1 MQSHSWSIRR
11 LELANYRLYEELTMH
26 FEEDLT
32 VLVGQNGAGKT
43 AVLDALAVALGTVLA
58 GFQQKAPGI
67 SKTDARKTTA
77 VGGTSQ
83 VSSSESHYPVSIT
96 VAGSLNGAP
105 HSWSRVLGSES
116 GRTTWGDGGV
126 RNSVADLADRAATEV
141 QAPVVLPVIAY
152 YGIERLVGVQ
162 KLTSLMMGSRLS
174 AYENALVPKSDMHR
188 LATYVSLLAES
199 AFQEHARD
207 GETESMAM
215 RQLKAIR
222 MACDNAIQ
230 DVGWCKMRW
239 DPILKEITFL
249 SQEDNVRLPL
259 SSLSSGIRI
268 TAGLVIDIASRMGRA
283 NPTLGGEKLLSDT
296 PGIVIIDEVDLHL
309 HPSWQQRIVGMLRRT
324 FPRVQFIVSTHS
336 PQVLSSLEASSIR
349 VLRDDGVEIPRYS
362 EGIRPDIILETIQG
376 TNPTPETENRR
387 MLRKYLAMVDQ
398 GDGRQPEAKMLRKQ
412 IDEQMGGVANV
423 PELADADALM
433 VFSE

>member
-11 LELANYRLYEELTMH
+11 LELANYRLYEGLTMH
-26 FEEDLT
+26 LEDDLT

-77 VGGTSQ
+77 VGGAAQ
-83 VSSSESHYPVSIT
+83 VSSSDSHYPVSVT
-96 VAGSLNGAP
+96 VEASLNGVEQ
-105 HSWSRVLGSES
+105 SWVRVLGSES

-126 RNSVADLADRAATEV
+126 RSSVADIAHQALAENR
-141 QAPVVLPVIAY
+141 APVVLPVIAY

-162 KLTSLMMGSRLS
+162 KLTGLMMGSRLS

-199 AFQEHARD
+199 AFQEHTRG
-207 GETESMAM
+207 GETDSMAM
-215 RQLKAIR
+215 RQLTAIR
-222 MACDNAIQ
+222 MACDEAIG
-230 DVGWCKMRW
+230 DVGWYDMSW

-249 SQEDNVRLPL
+249 SRDDNVRLPL

-283 NPTLGGEKLLSDT
+283 NPTLGDERLLRDT
-296 PGIVIIDEVDLHL
+296 PGIVLIDEVDLHL
-309 HPSWQQRIVGMLRRT
+309 HPRWQQRIVGMLRRT

-336 PQVLSSLEASSIR
+336 PQVLSSLDASSIR
-349 VLRDDGVEIPRYS
+349 VLRDGGVEIPRYS
-362 EGIRPDIILETIQG
+362 EGIRSDIILETIQD
-376 TNPTPETENRR
+376 TNPTPETENRQT
-387 MLRKYLAMVDQ
+387 LREYLKMVEQ
-398 GDGRQPEAKMLRKQ
+398 GDGRKPEATRLRKQ
-412 IDEQMGGVANV
+412 IDEGMGGVANV
-423 PELADADALM
+423 PELADADAFM
-433 VFSE
+433 IFTE